1 MSINVRIV
9 MIIFALFIILLIINL
24 LKKDRVPIK
33 ISLLWLFA
41 AFLILFIGAFPECL
55 KLLLD
60 LLGFKTLSNMLGGI
74 LLGILFVISIS
85 LTVVISGQKAKSDI
99 NPRNIII
106 KKTCRYT
113 WARFVK

>member
-85 LTVVISGQKAKSDI
+85 LTVVISGQKK
-99 NPRNIII
+99 RNQILIQEI
-106 KKTCRYT
+106 SLLKKRVDTLERGL
-113 WARFVK
+113 

>member
-9 MIIFALFIILLIINL
+9 MVIFALFIILLIINL

-33 ISLLWLFA
+33 ISLLWLIA
-41 AFLILFIGAFPECL
+41 ALLILFIGVFPECL

-60 LLGFKTLSNMLGGI
+60 LLGFKTLSNMLVGI

-85 LTVVISGQKAKSDI
+85 LTVVISGQKK
-99 NPRNIII
+99 RNQILIQEI
-106 KKTCRYT
+106 SMLKKRVDTLERGL
-113 WARFVK
+113 